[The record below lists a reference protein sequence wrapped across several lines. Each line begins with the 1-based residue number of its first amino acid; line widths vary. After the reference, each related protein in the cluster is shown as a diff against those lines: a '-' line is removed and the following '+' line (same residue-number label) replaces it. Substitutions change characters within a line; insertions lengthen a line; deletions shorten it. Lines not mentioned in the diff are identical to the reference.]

1 MWHGVQVVLGQVKSE
16 DTTSR
21 SLPVFRRIESEP
33 TTTTEMGTPSSIG
46 DPLLGYLTALQF
58 TSSEVQ
64 NFLAL
69 QCLYDSWLSSPFWPF
84 QLHGNVWAS
93 VEKKYAFVLPVAT
106 CFQGRRHSSFDLC
119 TCYAAGSFAAA
130 DRLWLLGAFLTWIGW
145 LRCN

>member
-33 TTTTEMGTPSSIG
+33 TTTTEIGTPSSIG
-46 DPLLGYLTALQF
+46 DPLLGYLAALQF

-69 QCLYDSWLSSPFWPF
+69 QCLYDALA
-84 QLHGNVWAS
+84 QD
-93 VEKKYAFVLPVAT
+93 FV
-106 CFQGRRHSSFDLC
+106 FSSFVPSKRDESPKS
-119 TCYAAGSFAAA
+119 GKE
-130 DRLWLLGAFLTWIGW
+130 
-145 LRCN
+145 